1 LLQEFT
7 FINTG
12 EEVSAITSR
21 TIMGNLF
28 IFVATIH
35 LSLCMHLYEKHS
47 VISDGPVLEEDYLG
61 VDGGL
66 DLDGEYRGM
75 DGGPEF

>member
-1 LLQEFT
+1 MT
-7 FINTG
+7 ITG
-12 EEVSAITSR
+12 H
-21 TIMGNLF
+21 LF
-28 IFVATIH
+28 IFVATMH
-35 LSLCMHLYEKHS
+35 LSLCVHLYGKHS

-75 DGGPEF
+75 DGGPEFDREDRVVNGGTEFDRP